1 MEAPVLVVVGVVLA
15 VGGIWSAR
23 LVLVCA
29 GAGAAWL
36 VADAFGASPRT
47 STLIAA
53 ASGLLALLVGVLASR
68 VLFFVV
74 GLVVGAVVG
83 ARLFT
88 ILDTGDASILLAVVF
103 VPAVAVVGGV
113 ALERWRDRLIGW
125 ATAIGGSALVL
136 AGLGRVDA
144 DVRVVGDPGD
154 YGEQAI
160 SVVAWVVLAVL
171 ARVVQRRM
179 AGSRSGRSS

>member
-1 MEAPVLVVVGVVLA
+1 MEALVLVLVGVLLA
-15 VGGIWSAR
+15 VGGIWSIR

-36 VADAFGASPRT
+36 VADAFGASLGT
-47 STLIAA
+47 AA
-53 ASGLLALLVGVLASR
+53 LVAGASGLLALLVGVLAAR

-88 ILDTGDASILLAVVF
+88 ILDTGDASVLLAVVF

-113 ALERWRDRLIGW
+113 ALERWRERLVGW
-125 ATAIGGSALVL
+125 VTAIGGSALVL

-144 DVRVVGDPGD
+144 GVRFIADPED
-154 YGEQAI
+154 TGEQAVA
-160 SVVAWVVLAVL
+160 VVAWIVLTVL
-171 ARVVQRRM
+171 ARMVQKSLG
-179 AGSRSGRSS
+179 GSRRNR

>member
-1 MEAPVLVVVGVVLA
+1 MEAPVLILVGVLLA
-15 VGGIWSAR
+15 VGGTWSIR

-36 VADAFGASPRT
+36 VADAFGASAGT
-47 STLIAA
+47 AALVAA
-53 ASGLLALLVGVLASR
+53 ASGLLALLVGVLAAR

-88 ILDTGDASILLAVVF
+88 ILDTGDASVLLAVVF

-113 ALERWRDRLIGW
+113 ALERWRERLVGW
-125 ATAIGGSALVL
+125 VTAIGGSALVL
-136 AGLGRVDA
+136 AGLGRVDS
-144 DVRVVGDPGD
+144 DVRVLSDPGD

-160 SVVAWVVLAVL
+160 SVAAWVLLAVL
-171 ARVVQRRM
+171 ARVVQRRL
-179 AGSRSGRSS
+179 GSASGRSS

>member
-1 MEAPVLVVVGVVLA
+1 MEALVLVLVGVLLA
-15 VGGIWSAR
+15 VGGIWSVR

-36 VADAFGASPRT
+36 VADAFGAGLGT
-47 STLIAA
+47 AALVAA
-53 ASGLLALLVGVLASR
+53 ASGLLALLVGVLAAR

-88 ILDTGDASILLAVVF
+88 ILDTGDASVLLAVVF

-113 ALERWRDRLIGW
+113 ALERWRERLVGW
-125 ATAIGGSALVL
+125 VTAIGGSALVL

-144 DVRVVGDPGD
+144 GVRAVADPQD
-154 YGEQAI
+154 AGEQAVA
-160 SVVAWVVLAVL
+160 VVAWVVLTVL
-171 ARVVQRRM
+171 ARTVQKRM
-179 AGSRSGRSS
+179 GGSRRGGSS

>member
-1 MEAPVLVVVGVVLA
+1 MEALVLVIVGVLLA
-15 VGGIWSAR
+15 VGGIWSVR

-36 VADAFGASPRT
+36 VADAFGASLGT
-47 STLIAA
+47 AA
-53 ASGLLALLVGVLASR
+53 LVAGASGLLALLVGVLAAR

-88 ILDTGDASILLAVVF
+88 ILDTGDASVLLAVVF

-113 ALERWRDRLIGW
+113 ALERWRERLVGW
-125 ATAIGGSALVL
+125 VTAIGGSALVL

-144 DVRVVGDPGD
+144 GVRFIADPED
-154 YGEQAI
+154 TGEQAVA
-160 SVVAWVVLAVL
+160 VVAWIVLAVL
-171 ARVVQRRM
+171 ARMVQKSLG
-179 AGSRSGRSS
+179 GSRRNR